1 MGRWR
6 SAGTT
11 EGRTEGRKASLA
23 VAVPL
28 ARAWKVLPYAH
39 VARWCRPSSN
49 VKQWKLRLTLW
60 SCELSDVPTGSR
72 ANVHDEDDVIALTL
86 GEKTNLV

>member
-1 MGRWR
+1 M
-6 SAGTT
+6 
-11 EGRTEGRKASLA
+11 EGMTEGRKASLA
-23 VAVPL
+23 VAVSL
-28 ARAWKVLPYAH
+28 ARAWKVLPYGH

-49 VKQWKLRLTLW
+49 VKQWKLGLTLW

-72 ANVHDEDDVIALTL
+72 ASVHDEDDVIALTL